1 MADSMSS
8 SANRASGPSMSLDKG
23 AAPGGVGNYKGV
35 MLCNRPFAGSVANK
49 NESKGGSKATFS
61 CGLVPEP
68 AGINVSLA
76 KKDQHKVKRPK
87 KETVLTKHRRWLAEL
102 QKTKDKLEMQYIEEI
117 RAKEASK
124 EAFQDEEK
132 KMRRMAKELLNA
144 DEKDADAKGEIG
156 PETRSPRAEAK
167 PAVAEAK
174 KVNKPAWAQTEQA
187 ASKAVAA
194 SEDKELADEED
205 LLDFAQNL
213 DYDRFIGDIEVQTM
227 MKRLKERIAS
237 LEREVKDE
245 VDREMDAAT
254 RAMIREKLSAAQD
267 LNELVGD
274 DNENAEDEDI
284 KEIAKL
290 VLEED
295 SDMKAVHSQA
305 SVQSMLKLAKD
316 KIATVKQAADA
327 KYNPSDKT
335 PNGVGKVSG
344 GPQIVVHEPSEGT
357 RIDGKNTVSN
367 LPYMHRNPAV

>member
-1 MADSMSS
+1 MSS

-245 VDREMDAAT
+245 ADREMDAAT